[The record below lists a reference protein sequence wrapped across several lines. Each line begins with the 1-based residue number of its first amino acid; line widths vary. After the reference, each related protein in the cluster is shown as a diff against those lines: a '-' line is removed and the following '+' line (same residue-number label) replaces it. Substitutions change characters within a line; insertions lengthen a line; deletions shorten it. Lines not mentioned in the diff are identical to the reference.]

1 MRQLTAF
8 FLFATITGCNHT
20 KIDQKAEAEKLM
32 QISRDWARTTSL
44 DSIERAMSFW
54 SDSAI
59 FLSAGTDPMHGKSEI
74 RKMVEKSVRTPGF
87 KMSWQPVSASVSASG
102 DMGYLIEKSQ
112 VTFNNDSTGKPTTL
126 YGQAVT
132 IWKKDADG
140 NWKNVVEVSFPAPAP
155 TK

>member
-1 MRQLTAF
+1 
-8 FLFATITGCNHT
+8 
-20 KIDQKAEAEKLM
+20 
-32 QISRDWARTTSL
+32 
-44 DSIERAMSFW
+44 MSFW

-59 FLSAGTDPMHGKSEI
+59 FLSAGTDPMNGKSEI

-87 KMSWQPVSASVSASG
+87 KMSWPPASASVSESG

-112 VTFNNDSTGKPTTL
+112 VTCNNDSTGKPTTL

-132 IWKKDADG
+132 IWKKDIGG

-155 TK
+155 NK